1 MLFYVLAGLVA
12 FLFWYKFIRTLDHFT
27 KRGVKQTTP
36 WPLLGDDWPIL
47 LGQKV
52 SFEVLKEIYNLYPN
66 ARYVGFYPLSQTC
79 LILRDPELIKQL
91 TVKDFDHFTD
101 HKQLIDAENDK
112 LWSANLFAL
121 NGQKWKEMRSTLSP
135 SFTSSKMKHMFGV
148 INETA
153 QDFAKYFQDKKENLI
168 EIELKDSFT
177 RYSNDVIASSA
188 FGITVN
194 SLQNPENYFYLTG
207 KNLLKI
213 NAFRMICFAV
223 LPAVGKLL
231 RLTFISKV
239 AGEYFK
245 SVIHETIKTREEKG
259 IVRNDMINLLLEN
272 KKGKVSNEAE
282 PTKDTGYSTVKE
294 YSDTTKLKAKYYQNL
309 TIDDITSQALI
320 FFIAGFETISTG
332 LSFGTYELAVNPD
345 VQERLRK
352 EIQET
357 HEANN
362 GKVTYETLVNMKYLD
377 MVFTEILRKWPPV
390 PAMDRTCTK
399 NYTIQPVNKDEV
411 PVDIKVGEVFR
422 MPILQLQ
429 RDPKYFPNPEKFD
442 PERFSDENKDRIVPY
457 TYIPFGSGPRNC
469 IGSRFALLEGKAV
482 LYHLLLNFRF
492 VTTKRTAIPLKFEKF
507 KLRSGVK
514 GGIWIG
520 LEKL

>member
-12 FLFWYKFIRTLDHFT
+12 FLFWYKFIRPLEHFT
-27 KRGVKQTTP
+27 KRGAKQSKP

-47 LGQKV
+47 LGQKTATNI
-52 SFEVLKEIYNLYPN
+52 LTGMYNSYPN
-66 ARYVGFYPLSQTC
+66 DRYVGFYPLSQPT

-101 HKQLIDAENDK
+101 HRKFVDAEHDR

-121 NGQKWKEMRSTLSP
+121 NGEKWKEMRATLSP
-135 SFTSSKMKHMFGV
+135 SFTSSKMRHMFGL
-148 INETA
+148 INDTA
-153 QDFAKYFQDKKENLI
+153 QDFAKYFQNKKENLI
-168 EIELKDSFT
+168 EIELKDSFS
-177 RYSNDVIASSA
+177 RYTNDVIASSA
-188 FGITVN
+188 FGIKVN
-194 SLQNPENYFYLTG
+194 SLQNPKNDFYLTG
-207 KNLLKI
+207 KQLIQFSLLRI
-213 NAFRMICFAV
+213 MCFAI
-223 LPAVGKLL
+223 LPMVAKFF
-231 RLTFISKV
+231 RLTFISKS
-239 AGEYFK
+239 AGEYFE
-245 SVIHETIKTREEKG
+245 SIMHETIKTREEKK

-294 YSDTTKLKAKYYQNL
+294 YSDTTKLKSKYYENL
-309 TIDDITSQALI
+309 TNDDITSQALV
-320 FFIAGFETISTG
+320 FFLAGFDTISTA
-332 LSFGTYELAVNPD
+332 LSYGTYELAFNPD
-345 VQERLRK
+345 IQEKLRK

-377 MVFTEILRKWPPV
+377 MVFSEILRKWPPI

-399 NYTIQPVNKDEV
+399 NYTIQPVNEDEV
-411 PVDIKVGEVFR
+411 PVDIKVGEVCTL
-422 MPILQLQ
+422 PIMQLH
-429 RDPKYFPNPEKFD
+429 RDPRYYPNPEKFD

-469 IGSRFALLEGKAV
+469 IASRFAILEGKAV
-482 LYHLLLNFRF
+482 LYHLLLNFKF
-492 VTTKRTAIPLKFEKF
+492 ITTKRTTTSFKFEKLSF
-507 KLRSGVK
+507 QNKVVGS
-514 GGIWIG
+514 IWIG